1 METVK
6 PPKFPE
12 VSRFRERRFPVCFPE
27 ISRSSYI
34 AAGKR
39 EAGTGPGFGVQSL
52 SLEQC
57 QNQEPKP

>member
-12 VSRFRERRFPVCFPE
+12 VSRFRERRYPVCFPE

-39 EAGTGPGFGVQSL
+39 EAGTGPCVWLQNPF
-52 SLEQC
+52 LEQS
-57 QNQEPKP
+57 QNLEPKP